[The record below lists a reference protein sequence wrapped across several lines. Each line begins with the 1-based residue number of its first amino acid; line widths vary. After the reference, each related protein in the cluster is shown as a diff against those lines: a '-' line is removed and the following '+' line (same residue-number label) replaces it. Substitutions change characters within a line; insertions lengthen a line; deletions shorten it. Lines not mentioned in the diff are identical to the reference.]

1 MQLEQLTE
9 ARTYTST
16 TYLLSSSL
24 PRGLPTSRSKV
35 AIKVVCKKW
44 LPRRAAEISEQLEAA
59 WTATGQSR
67 LLLLKNNKCLTEDMS
82 RRTCICDMEGVLIL
96 KGNLVYLLSC
106 YAVISGLVCDN
117 NKTRFRKQHLRAT
130 LVQRNLVFLL
140 LRFWIL
146 LNF

>member
-9 ARTYTST
+9 ARTYTS

-35 AIKVVCKKW
+35 AIKVVCKRW
-44 LPRRAAEISEQLEAA
+44 LPRRAAGGCLDCH
-59 WTATGQSR
+59 R
-67 LLLLKNNKCLTEDMS
+67 VLKKKNLTEDMS